1 MSILED
7 FLKKTGKPLACP
19 LCGKDDLLLPPA
31 GVNQFR
37 VVCRNCGHFM
47 WFDTSAGLEVDE
59 RESET

>member
-31 GVNQFR
+31 GVNQCR
-37 VVCRNCGHFM
+37 VVCRNCGHF
-47 WFDTSAGLEVDE
+47 TVG
-59 RESET
+59 R

>member
-47 WFDTSAGLEVDE
+47 AERQRFLSVLEA
-59 RESET
+59 RP